1 MSGVTTDDD
10 TACTGSRLA
19 PTAPAGKVC
28 IYLYDSMRVINVDG
42 RRNYVNDRD
51 GFIVTA
57 QSDGLAGLDMYV
69 EFSWAYWAP

>member
-1 MSGVTTDDD
+1 
-10 TACTGSRLA
+10 
-19 PTAPAGKVC
+19 
-28 IYLYDSMRVINVDG
+28 MRVINVDG